1 MKELVDRG
9 EPVVGDSL
17 YLFIPKVV
25 SREKLVVKGRI
36 EVCHRR
42 EGRGEEVF
50 F

>member
-25 SREKLVVKGRI
+25 SREKLVVKGPSNDYKSK
-36 EVCHRR
+36 E
-42 EGRGEEVF
+42 
-50 F
+50 